1 MWSQEGAVMPRRS
14 TKTRKSTDMVQVNLR
29 IRESLRLRI
38 EAAAKA
44 NNNSL
49 NDELGERL
57 ELSFK
62 NEDQAPQIKTLTD
75 MLDAMVRKQKR
86 EGRVMAGFFENEMRR
101 LGVDEKI
108 ANKMAE
114 IARAYL
120 GGEGSL
126 TSEH

>member
-62 NEDQAPQIKTLTD
+62 NEDRAPQIKTLTD